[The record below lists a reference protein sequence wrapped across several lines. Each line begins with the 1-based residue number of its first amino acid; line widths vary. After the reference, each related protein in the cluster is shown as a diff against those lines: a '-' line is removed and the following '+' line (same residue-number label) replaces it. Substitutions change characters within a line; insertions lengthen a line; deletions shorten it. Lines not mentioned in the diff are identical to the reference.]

1 MADIFTIAVPE
12 LVITIT
18 EDQKMDFVGFIRW
31 TIATHANYSQ
41 DAAGIRAASRLER
54 KFEYVVGTEP
64 PKNFDLD
71 AEDLQRLRVAVEN
84 PQGGYPIRPAHKM
97 LPFVDAV
104 VDAKLKE

>member
-1 MADIFTIAVPE
+1 MADIFTISVPN

-31 TIATHANYSQ
+31 TIATHSNYSQ

-54 KFEYVVGTEP
+54 KFENEHP
-64 PKNFDLD
+64 ISFDVD

-84 PQGGYPIRPAHKM
+84 PQGGYPIRPAFKM
-97 LPFVDAV
+97 LPFVEAV